1 MLGMIDVAAG
11 RATGHSSFLARHEA
25 PPCACCMGWRDSCR
39 QYGRHHEYACLIDCS
54 CTFFKT
60 EACSIAACPS
70 PPPPSLPFS
79 RTHHP
84 SLLPSLPL
92 LPPPPQTDF
101 IPEFKLILVGD
112 GGVGKTTFVR
122 RHLTGEFEKRY
133 VATLGVEVHPLLFH
147 TNRGQIKFNVWDTA
161 GQEKFGGLRDG
172 YYIQGQCAIIMFD
185 VTSRITYKN
194 VPNWH
199 RDLTRV
205 CENIPIV
212 LCGNKVEIKVRLSR
226 NRGWMGGCLF
236 CLLIP

>member
-1 MLGMIDVAAG
+1 MLIS
-11 RATGHSSFLARHEA
+11 TYLL
-25 PPCACCMGWRDSCR
+25 PP
-39 QYGRHHEYACLIDCS
+39 
-54 CTFFKT
+54 TFPH
-60 EACSIAACPS
+60 A
-70 PPPPSLPFS
+70 L
-79 RTHHP
+79 TH
-84 SLLPSLPL
+84 PSLPL
-92 LPPPPQTDF
+92 LPPKTQTDF

-212 LCGNKVEIKVRLSR
+212 LCGNKVEIKVRF
-226 NRGWMGGCLF
+226 NGKCEIGGGF
-236 CLLIP
+236 